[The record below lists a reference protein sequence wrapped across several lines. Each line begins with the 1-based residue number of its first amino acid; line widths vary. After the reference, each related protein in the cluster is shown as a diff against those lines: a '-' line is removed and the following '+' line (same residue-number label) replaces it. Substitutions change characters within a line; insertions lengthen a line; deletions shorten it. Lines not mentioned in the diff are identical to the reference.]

1 MNQKIKREFH
11 RGWPFVLVAGLMLA
25 PDPGALMVIGYAIG
39 IISLAVILMH
49 AVRKILLPYID
60 MEVLLQEVIHDRNVA
75 AAIVIASTVALM
87 GIIMNGLT
95 TLLR

>member
-1 MNQKIKREFH
+1 
-11 RGWPFVLVAGLMLA
+11 
-25 PDPGALMVIGYAIG
+25 
-39 IISLAVILMH
+39 MH